1 MANIPSFEITI
12 LTISSKAIENNGA
25 IKIESSRQNRI
36 MRESTKP
43 GTSKRS
49 KRNSEDIK
57 KGIHINN
64 LLAKSRK
71 VKYNRINLII
81 DAGRKV

>member
-1 MANIPSFEITI
+1 MNLQGSCKNKKYLIKQTSF
-12 LTISSKAIENNGA
+12 
-25 IKIESSRQNRI
+25 
-36 MRESTKP
+36 MRLLVFFAEKMFT
-43 GTSKRS
+43 
-49 KRNSEDIK
+49 
-57 KGIHINN
+57 NN

>member
-1 MANIPSFEITI
+1 MNLPESC
-12 LTISSKAIENNGA
+12 KNK
-25 IKIESSRQNRI
+25 KIDQADEFYASACFFSAEK
-36 MRESTKP
+36 MFT
-43 GTSKRS
+43 
-49 KRNSEDIK
+49 
-57 KGIHINN
+57 NN